1 MEKEPKATETR
12 VTVSPRLHIDANTY
26 RKKVDSLMFSPGIL
40 YMMEEFVFRQSL
52 SSEEIATRYATLDI
66 ESDSIDPMSGQTVAI
81 GIGLKDTVVDE
92 QMIDVLTLGGALGDE
107 GTMIRRAFERINE
120 FDPDALV
127 TFNGAAF
134 DLNYL
139 SKRIESLQFRRQPE
153 LNCAK
158 NHVDLFVP
166 RKMSA
171 DEAGVKWPSL
181 EKVLDTHGLTVQPTI
196 WNGEELTNSMF
207 GEHLA
212 PEYINAIAEGR
223 TAAVHELEGII
234 HQYVVGDIESNIA
247 LYEIDAG
254 RR

>member
-1 MEKEPKATETR
+1 MDDP
-12 VTVSPRLHIDANTY
+12 
-26 RKKVDSLMFSPGIL
+26 
-40 YMMEEFVFRQSL
+40 VFEQSL
-52 SSEEIATRYATLDI
+52 APEEIATRYGTIDI
-66 ESDSIDPMSGQTVAI
+66 ETDGVDPTSSQTVAI
-81 GIGLKDTVVDE
+81 GIGLKDTVADE

-120 FDPDALV
+120 FEPDALV
-127 TFNGAAF
+127 TFNGKSF
-134 DLNYL
+134 DLDYL
-139 SKRIESLQFRRQPE
+139 SERIESLQFRQEPD

-166 RKMSA
+166 RKKSA

-181 EKVLDTHGLTVQPTI
+181 EEVLDTHGLTVQPTM
-196 WNGEELTNSMF
+196 WEGEELSNSIF
-207 GEHLA
+207 GERLA
-212 PEYINAIAEGR
+212 SKYID
-223 TAAVHELEGII
+223 AVSEDRKGEINELENVI

>member
-1 MEKEPKATETR
+1 
-12 VTVSPRLHIDANTY
+12 
-26 RKKVDSLMFSPGIL
+26 MFSPGIL

-127 TFNGAAF
+127 TFNGEAF

-181 EKVLDTHGLTVQPTI
+181 KEVLDKHGLTVQPTM
-196 WNGEELTNSMF
+196 WRDEKLTNSLF
-207 GEHLA
+207 GENLA
-212 PEYINAIAEGR
+212 PEYLDAVAKDQ
-223 TAAVHELEGII
+223 TATVDELERVI
-234 HQYVVGDIESNIA
+234 HEYVVGDVEANFV
-247 LYEIDAG
+247 LYETDAG

>member
-1 MEKEPKATETR
+1 MDDP
-12 VTVSPRLHIDANTY
+12 
-26 RKKVDSLMFSPGIL
+26 
-40 YMMEEFVFRQSL
+40 VFEQSL
-52 SSEEIATRYATLDI
+52 APEEIATRYGTIDI
-66 ESDSIDPMSGQTVAI
+66 ETDGVDPTSSQTVAI
-81 GIGLKDTVVDE
+81 GIGLKDTVADE

-120 FDPDALV
+120 FEPDALV
-127 TFNGAAF
+127 TFNGKSF
-134 DLNYL
+134 DLDYL
-139 SKRIESLQFRRQPE
+139 SERIESLQFRQKPD

-166 RKMSA
+166 RKKSA

-181 EKVLDTHGLTVQPTI
+181 EEVLDTHGLTVQPTM
-196 WNGEELTNSMF
+196 WKEEELSNSIF
-207 GEHLA
+207 GERLA
-212 PEYINAIAEGR
+212 SKYI
-223 TAAVHELEGII
+223 AAVSEDRKEEIDELENVI

>member
-1 MEKEPKATETR
+1 MDDP
-12 VTVSPRLHIDANTY
+12 
-26 RKKVDSLMFSPGIL
+26 
-40 YMMEEFVFRQSL
+40 VFEQSL
-52 SSEEIATRYATLDI
+52 APEEIATRYGTIDI
-66 ESDSIDPMSGQTVAI
+66 ETDGVDPTSSQTVAI
-81 GIGLKDTVVDE
+81 GIGLKDTVADE

-120 FDPDALV
+120 FEPDALV
-127 TFNGAAF
+127 TFNGKSF
-134 DLNYL
+134 DLDYL
-139 SKRIESLQFRRQPE
+139 SERIESLQFRQKPD

-166 RKMSA
+166 RKKSA

-181 EKVLDTHGLTVQPTI
+181 EEVLDTHGLTVQPTM
-196 WNGEELTNSMF
+196 WEGEELSNSIF
-207 GEHLA
+207 GERLA
-212 PEYINAIAEGR
+212 SKYI
-223 TAAVHELEGII
+223 AAVSEDRKEEIDELENVI